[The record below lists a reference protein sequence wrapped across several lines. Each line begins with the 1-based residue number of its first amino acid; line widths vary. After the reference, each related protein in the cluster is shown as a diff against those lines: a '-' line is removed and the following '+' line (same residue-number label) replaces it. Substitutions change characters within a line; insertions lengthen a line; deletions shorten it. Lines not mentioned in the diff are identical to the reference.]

1 MTVVDLCKAALDD
14 ADAIARIQVET
25 WRMTYA
31 GILPDE
37 LLIRMSKNR
46 QRRMWRRMMRGGET
60 IQVARDPAAG
70 VIGFGSYGPNRSDR
84 DGFSGEI
91 YTLYVAP
98 DFQGIG
104 IGRGLLRAMF
114 GSLTG
119 EGHDSAL
126 VWVLAEN
133 PNRFFYEAQGG
144 QRIAERS
151 VTMWGAQVRELAYG
165 WTSTHALPPARV

>member
-1 MTVVDLCKAALDD
+1 MTVVDLCNAALDD

-31 GILPDE
+31 GILPDD
-37 LLIRMSKNR
+37 LLIRMSQDR
-46 QRRMWRRMMRGGET
+46 QRRMWRRMLRGGET
-60 IQVARDPAAG
+60 VTVARDPKAG
-70 VIGFGSYGPNRSDR
+70 VIGFGSYGPNRSRR

-104 IGRGLLRAMF
+104 IGRGLLLTMF
-114 GSLTG
+114 GALAG

-126 VWVLAEN
+126 IWVLAEN
-133 PNRFFYEAQGG
+133 PNRFFYEALGG
-144 QRIAERS
+144 QRTAERD
-151 VTMWGAQVRELAYG
+151 VTMWNARVRELAYG
-165 WTSTHALPPARV
+165 WDSIHALPPARV